1 MNETTILVQGM
12 TCNAC
17 VHGVTMALGRI
28 DGVNKIDVDLP
39 SGRVKLRHAGP
50 LPSADALRRAL
61 DDAGYDF
68 GGVA

>member
-12 TCNAC
+12 TCAAC

-28 DGVNKIDVDLP
+28 EGVNKIEVDLA
-39 SGRVKLRHAGP
+39 SGRVKLRHVGP
-50 LPSADALRRAL
+50 VPSADVLRGAL
-61 DDAGYDF
+61 DEAGYDF